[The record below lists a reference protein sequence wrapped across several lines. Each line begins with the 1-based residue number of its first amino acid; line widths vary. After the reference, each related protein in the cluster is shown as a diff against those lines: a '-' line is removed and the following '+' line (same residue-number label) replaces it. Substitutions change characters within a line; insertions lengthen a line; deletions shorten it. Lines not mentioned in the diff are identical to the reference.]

1 MRLAVLCVCGTL
13 LAFSTPPGNYA
24 NLSKGDFN
32 WGTDSGSC
40 LVTIKPA
47 GKCGGEGMDEDAC
60 PYRVTLPPLDVMLPR
75 QLRELERTVKEVQ
88 RLKETVEQLKRACME
103 CRISQMERER
113 ERLGDREREKEEKEK
128 VRCCPKAQSTQP
140 NQLNKLKPNDLSK
153 NWLNFNQP

>member
-113 ERLGDREREKEEKEK
+113 ERLWDREREKEEKEK
-128 VRCCPKAQSTQP
+128 VRLGEREKE
-140 NQLNKLKPNDLSK
+140 KEGKK
-153 NWLNFNQP
+153 EWEK